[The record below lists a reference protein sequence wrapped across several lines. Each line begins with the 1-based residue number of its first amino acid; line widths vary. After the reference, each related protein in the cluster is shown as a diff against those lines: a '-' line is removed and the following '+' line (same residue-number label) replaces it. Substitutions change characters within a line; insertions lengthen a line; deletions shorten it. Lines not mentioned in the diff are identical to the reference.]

1 MLHQVD
7 GRGAQKQEL
16 PGAPPGPPA
25 PIDDA
30 AQGSEQPRGPVYL
43 VQHQELAGV
52 DLAVLFDVDDLG
64 EVARS
69 FQVEIDGAA
78 FVRDLL
84 RQRGFAYLAGSGED
98 HSGVAIQQTDY
109 FGFPAALYHLRKSN
123 MK

>member
-1 MLHQVD
+1 M
-7 GRGAQKQEL
+7 
-16 PGAPPGPPA
+16 
-25 PIDDA
+25 
-30 AQGSEQPRGPVYL
+30 YL